1 MCRVLLVAAGSSTLA
16 LSPAWAADPKEEK
29 AAFDPAKAQDSGVGM
44 PTPYDKFLALDA
56 AMTSSKVDWG
66 QTFRKVAVDLDSDA
80 FTDKDVAIPLALG
93 IRIADGVMAVKARD
107 AEMLNK
113 CASDIEKLAKKL
125 DIPDSELTR
134 ARAVRAAANKGEWL
148 SVFMELA
155 FFQQDIMKK
164 IEDKEH
170 AARGSLLVMAGWM
183 EGARF
188 TTTVV
193 SDNYS
198 PPVSNI
204 LREPLLA
211 RGLKDKLAALPA
223 NIKSAPA
230 VAKFAE
236 ALPKIEAILTIPLD
250 GTISKENVAELN
262 RLATEAV
269 KGVVAPA
276 SASAS
281 ASASVAP

>member
-1 MCRVLLVAAGSSTLA
+1 
-16 LSPAWAADPKEEK
+16 
-29 AAFDPAKAQDSGVGM
+29 
-44 PTPYDKFLALDA
+44 
-56 AMTSSKVDWG
+56 
-66 QTFRKVAVDLDSDA
+66 
-80 FTDKDVAIPLALG
+80 
-93 IRIADGVMAVKARD
+93 
-107 AEMLNK
+107 
-113 CASDIEKLAKKL
+113 
-125 DIPDSELTR
+125 LTR